1 MHALLPTARPR
12 RTAALLAAAVV
23 LGLVTGFGMRLGP
36 PLALFD
42 AAALRLRGLP
52 EFLAPDARPGLWAVV
67 GCLHTALLA
76 YAWGLAAAALARSVR
91 GWLAAVALVA
101 LAVVVAWLD
110 ARLPVP
116 LRLAAGAL
124 APAERLAAVAALVGA
139 ATLGTRLASSHV
151 RARPEDAVMRS

>member
-1 MHALLPTARPR
+1 VPALLPTARPR

-23 LGLVTGFGMRLGP
+23 LGLVTGFGMRAGL

-67 GCLHTALLA
+67 GLVHTALLA

-91 GWLAAVALVA
+91 GWLALAALVA
-101 LAVVVAWLD
+101 LAVVIAWLD

-116 LRLAAGAL
+116 LRLVAGAL
-124 APAERLAAVAALVGA
+124 APMQRLVAVAALVTA
-139 ATLGTRLASSHV
+139 AAAGIRLASYHV
-151 RARPEDAVMRS
+151 RAPVTPP